1 MTPRSIHVA
10 VLVVLIGCTVWLWS
24 TLALYPIKL
33 FVVLLHE
40 LSHGFAAFLTGG
52 EILSIEINELIG
64 GSCQYRGGNQLV
76 VASAGYLGSLLW
88 GGVILVIAS
97 RTTLSRELG
106 TLISAIMI
114 IATLLWIRNSFG
126 ILFTVGSALL
136 LFVLCRFLPSWM
148 VRTLLQFLGTASC
161 LYVLV
166 DIYEDVIR
174 PWLPLWPRSR
184 VYQDGS
190 DADAL
195 ASLTGIPAWFWGV
208 IWGLISL
215 VMILYSF
222 YLAGQPPPGSDE
234 VIEVEEDVTV

>member
-1 MTPRSIHVA
+1 MSNRSLQVA
-10 VLVVLIGCTVWLWS
+10 VLVVLIGCTVWFWS

-64 GSCQYRGGNQLV
+64 GSCQYRGGNRVV

-88 GGVILVIAS
+88 GGVILVTAS
-97 RTTLSRELG
+97 RTTLIRELG
-106 TLISAIMI
+106 ILISGIMI

-136 LFVLCRFLPSWM
+136 LFILCRFLPSWM
-148 VRTLLQFLGTASC
+148 VRILLQFLGTASC

-174 PWLPLWPRSR
+174 VS
-184 VYQDGS
+184 QDGS
-190 DADAL
+190 DAHTL
-195 ASLTGIPAWFWGV
+195 SLLTCIPAQVWGV
-208 IWGLISL
+208 IWGLIAL

-222 YLAGQPPPGSDE
+222 YLAGQPTPGSDE
-234 VIEVEEDVTV
+234 AIET

>member
-1 MTPRSIHVA
+1 MGPRSIHVA
-10 VLVVLIGCTVWLWS
+10 ILVTLIGCPIWLWS

-40 LSHGFAAFLTGG
+40 LSHGIAAFLTGG

-64 GSCQYRGGNQLV
+64 GSCQYRGGNRLV

-97 RTTLSRELG
+97 RTRRSRELG

-126 ILFTVGSALL
+126 VLFTVGSAIL
-136 LFVLCRFLPSWM
+136 LFVLCRFLPGWM
-148 VRTLLQFLGTASC
+148 VRTLLQFMGTASC

-174 PWLPLWPRSR
+174 
-184 VYQDGS
+184 VYREGS
-190 DADAL
+190 DADTL
-195 ASLTGIPAWFWGV
+195 ETLTGIPALFWGV
-208 IWGLISL
+208 IWGLVAV
-215 VMILYSF
+215 VMIFYSF
-222 YLAGQPPPGSDE
+222 YLAGQPPPGIEE
-234 VIEVEEDVTV
+234 VIEEEVTV